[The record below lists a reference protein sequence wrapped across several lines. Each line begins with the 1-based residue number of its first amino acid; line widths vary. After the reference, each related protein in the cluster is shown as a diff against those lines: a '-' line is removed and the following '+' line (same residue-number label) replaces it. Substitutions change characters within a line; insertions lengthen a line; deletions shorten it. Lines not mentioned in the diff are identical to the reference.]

1 LDLQTNLDYTDAGR
15 IQEHGV
21 WSATAE
27 NDRDIS
33 DGVVFGS
40 FGNESPVREVRN
52 NDKS

>member
-1 LDLQTNLDYTDAGR
+1 MAFGLLRQKMIVG
-15 IQEHGV
+15 
-21 WSATAE
+21 S
-27 NDRDIS
+27 DIS